1 MNIIVIIFTA
11 LLSLMIA
18 SFPDV
23 SLSAARDA
31 LSMCGDIIVPSL
43 FPYFVC
49 ANILIALG
57 ISKYLSKAFGKFMT
71 PAFNINGSGS
81 LALILG
87 LLSGY
92 PCGAAT
98 SCKQY
103 DEGSLSKNEA
113 ERLIAFSNNSGPL
126 FIISAVGIG
135 IYHSQKIGIILYIS
149 HVAGALLTGFV
160 FRFFGESE
168 KPTHRAT
175 AQKTSVFAAVS
186 DSVISIITLC
196 GYVIFFSV
204 ILAMLRKIGL
214 ISMLSR
220 LLSFVNI
227 NPADAE
233 LLTSGLF
240 EITSGISGAHS
251 ANLPFVSLV
260 LSLGGISVLLQTYS
274 FVRKSGLSIKPYIFG
289 KILAGGFSALCTK
302 IILVLCPVDISVF
315 SMFSEPKIS
324 FYISYLASFLFA
336 VFIFLVFLFLR
347 KRKLP

>member
-23 SLSAARDA
+23 SLAAARDA
-31 LSMCGDIIVPSL
+31 LSLCGNIIIPSL

-57 ISKYLSKAFGKFMT
+57 ISKYLSKAFGRFMT
-71 PAFNINGSGS
+71 PVFNINGSGS

-98 SCKQY
+98 ACRLY

-113 ERLIAFSNNSGPL
+113 ERLIAFCNNSGPL

-135 IYHSQKIGIILYIS
+135 IYHNQKTGVILYLC
-149 HVAGALLTGFV
+149 HVLGALMTGFV
-160 FRFFGESE
+160 FRFFGKSE
-168 KPTHRAT
+168 THAHGT
-175 AQKTSVFAAVS
+175 AAQKPSVFAAVG

-204 ILAMLRKIGL
+204 ILAMLQKIGF
-214 ISMLSR
+214 ISLLSR
-220 LLSFVNI
+220 LLSSVHI
-227 NPADAE
+227 GSSDSE
-233 LLTSGLF
+233 LLSMGLF
-240 EITSGISGAHS
+240 EITSGLSKAHS

-260 LSLGGISVLLQTYS
+260 LSLGGISVLFQTYS
-274 FVRKSGLSIKPYIFG
+274 FVRKSGLSIKPYILG
-289 KILAGGFSALCTK
+289 KILSGGFSALCTK
-302 IILVLCPVDISVF
+302 IILAFCPVDVSVF

-324 FYISYLASFLFA
+324 FYISYLASFLLA